1 MLFIKP
7 NALPSVWQ
15 KKMTHPALGR
25 IQKYLLR
32 RAFDEE
38 YYQSSITGKQLLP
51 HSVLYREKEQFAD
64 GIGRS
69 WITTLRMHAT
79 EHFPEM
85 PEEDAE
91 CALYK
96 RFLPQ
101 HPSLQQEQL
110 STLIESR
117 NKRRRQHTQH
127 GTLSKPG
134 RSQPTRWY
142 PICHDQELSKLNLTK
157 EDALHFL
164 RNILGWSSANI
175 ASFSPS
181 LDGLNR
187 LIMSML
193 ERVPFHNLTLL
204 TRDRRPPTMD
214 EIKIDMMSGI
224 GGPCAVVNAF
234 FAVLL
239 DRLGFGPGIYL
250 LRWVNLCKSLSFSSL
265 SLHPIHKHGFA
276 MYVKAAK
283 SMAAVI
289 VTLEFFSKTRDCDI
303 SLTSRMPNHTPAP
316 FIWAIH
322 QPSRASTGHFAGA
335 CTTTEGL
342 AGWNSDTWVMV

>member
-51 HSVLYREKEQFAD
+51 DSVLYREKEQFAD
-64 GIGRS
+64 GIGHS
-69 WITTLRMHAT
+69 WISLLRMHAT
-79 EHFPEM
+79 ELFPET

-91 CALYK
+91 RALYK
-96 RFLPQ
+96 HFLSQ
-101 HPSLQQEQL
+101 HPSLQKEQL

-117 NKRRRQHTQH
+117 KIWRRQHTQN
-127 GTLSKPG
+127 GIGKPG
-134 RSQPTRWY
+134 RAQPTRWY
-142 PICHDQELSKLNLTK
+142 PIRHDPDLSKLILTK

-164 RNILGWSSANI
+164 RNVLGWSCANI
-175 ASFSPS
+175 ASFTPN

-204 TRDRRPPTMD
+204 TRERCPPTMD
-214 EIKIDMMSGI
+214 EIRMDMMSGI
-224 GGPCAVVNAF
+224 GGPCAIVNAF

-239 DRLGFGPGIYL
+239 DRLGSGPCIYL
-250 LRWVNLCKSLSFSSL
+250 LRCVNLCKSDTFNSL
-265 SLHPIHKHGFA
+265 CLMICIPF
-276 MYVKAAK
+276 MYTALLC
-283 SMAAVI
+283 M
-289 VTLEFFSKTRDCDI
+289 SK
-303 SLTSRMPNHTPAP
+303 LQNQLP
-316 FIWAIH
+316 
-322 QPSRASTGHFAGA
+322 Q
-335 CTTTEGL
+335 
-342 AGWNSDTWVMV
+342 